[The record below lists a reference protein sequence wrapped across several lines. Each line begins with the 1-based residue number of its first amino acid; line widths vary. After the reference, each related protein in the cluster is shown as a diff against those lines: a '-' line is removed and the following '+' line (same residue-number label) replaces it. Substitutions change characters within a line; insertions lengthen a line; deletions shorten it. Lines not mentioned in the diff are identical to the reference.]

1 VARTVICPICLPAA
15 STATKVCE
23 FLWTSAPIRT
33 TMVTASLEFEWG
45 SNGRAGRRTHLSG
58 AAARSYQ
65 VTPAGPSHPATAI
78 RMQASPRTSGREPKS
93 QSPDGK
99 DPTTAT
105 SAAPTSLTL
114 RESLRPSGHLQVHPH
129 QAVVGGGERFLAG
142 QLAAALA
149 ALGPVHAGGHDPQV
163 PGRQDVVHAQVP
175 GLGIIG
181 EIGGVQSRV
190 A

>member
-1 VARTVICPICLPAA
+1 
-15 STATKVCE
+15 
-23 FLWTSAPIRT
+23 
-33 TMVTASLEFEWG
+33 MVTASLEFEWG

-114 RESLRPSGHLQVHPH
+114 SRSYGPAGQSGH
-129 QAVVGGGERFLAG
+129 E
-142 QLAAALA
+142 
-149 ALGPVHAGGHDPQV
+149 
-163 PGRQDVVHAQVP
+163 
-175 GLGIIG
+175 
-181 EIGGVQSRV
+181 GVQRGRGAVYGAGVDPLELLITNDFLRV
-190 A
+190 LDLLGVFIMGVAAGALRSEERRVGKERGNGW

>member
-1 VARTVICPICLPAA
+1 M
-15 STATKVCE
+15 
-23 FLWTSAPIRT
+23 SAPIRT

-114 RESLRPSGHLQVHPH
+114 TGSLPH
-129 QAVVGGGERFLAG
+129 VAPYACHC
-142 QLAAALA
+142 ALCVTDGTVRYRTRHMEA
-149 ALGPVHAGGHDPQV
+149 EMPINPAPQV
-163 PGRQDVVHAQVP
+163 
-175 GLGIIG
+175 LL
-181 EIGGVQSRV
+181 
-190 A
+190 